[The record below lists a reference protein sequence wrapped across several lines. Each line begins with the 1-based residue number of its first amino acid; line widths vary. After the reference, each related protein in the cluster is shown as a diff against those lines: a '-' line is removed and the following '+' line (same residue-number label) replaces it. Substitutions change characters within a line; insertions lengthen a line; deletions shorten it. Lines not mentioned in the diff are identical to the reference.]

1 MKKYTFLPHTADI
14 RIFVESDNI
23 EDLFSVSLEAICS
36 ILISGEVDI
45 HQQFTLEEF
54 LEIESFDQSALLID
68 FLSDALVI
76 MNKHKAIF
84 PYVSIQSL
92 EVRKLSAKI
101 YGYPVDEFKEDI
113 KAITYH
119 EANIQQIENI
129 FQTKIVLDI

>member
-14 RIFVESDNI
+14 RILVESDNI

-54 LEIESFDQSALLID
+54 LEIGSFDQSALLID

-92 EVRKLSAKI
+92 EERKLSAKI

-119 EANIQQIENI
+119 EANIQQIGNI